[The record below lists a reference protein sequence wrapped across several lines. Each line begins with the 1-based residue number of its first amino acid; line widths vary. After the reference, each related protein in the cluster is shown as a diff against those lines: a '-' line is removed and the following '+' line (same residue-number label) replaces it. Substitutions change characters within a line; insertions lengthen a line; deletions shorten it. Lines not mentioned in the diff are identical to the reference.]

1 MSQEKTS
8 NPLVPIAI
16 VVSIP
21 VIVCLIIMLTDEG
34 IERSLLWAA
43 IKTGI
48 ILIVLGGALSFGAS
62 KLAERNTQ
70 R

>member
-1 MSQEKTS
+1 M
-8 NPLVPIAI
+8 PIAA

-21 VIVCLIIMLTDEG
+21 VIVCLVLMLTDEG

-48 ILIVLGGALSFGAS
+48 ILIVIGGALSFGVS
-62 KLAERNTQ
+62 RLAERNTQ

>member
-8 NPLVPIAI
+8 NPLVPIAA

-21 VIVCLIIMLTDEG
+21 VIVCLVLMLTDEG

-48 ILIVLGGALSFGAS
+48 ILIVIGGALSFGVS
-62 KLAERNTQ
+62 RLAERNTQ

>member
-1 MSQEKTS
+1 MSPEKTS
-8 NPLVPIAI
+8 NPLVPISI
-16 VVSIP
+16 VVAIP
-21 VIVCLIIMLTDEG
+21 VLACLIIMLTDEG

-48 ILIVLGGALSFGAS
+48 ILIVLGGAISFGVS
-62 KLAERNTQ
+62 RLAERNGS

>member
-8 NPLVPIAI
+8 NPLVPIA
-16 VVSIP
+16 VVVAIP
-21 VIVCLIIMLTDEG
+21 VIVCLILMLTDEG

-48 ILIVLGGALSFGAS
+48 ILTVLGGAISFGVS
-62 KLAERNTQ
+62 RLAERNTS